1 MKYPAT
7 ITPMAVE
14 GHRFYA
20 VHSNCILGC
29 VAQGDTLEEA
39 IKLFDELEAECIECA
54 EKYGIEIEIEK
65 PH

>member
-7 ITPMAVE
+7 ITPMEVE

-20 VHSNCILGC
+20 VHSNCIVGC
-29 VAQGDTLEEA
+29 VAQGNTLEEA
-39 IKLFDELEAECIECA
+39 VKLFDELEAGCIDCA
-54 EKYGIEIEIEK
+54 EKYGIEIEN